1 MERSPIKVAAK
12 RRYRTV
18 KTTLILLKQ
27 VIKEFYQERTAQR
40 NKVAELLVYC
50 FDNFKLME
58 LDNPQLSKKTRNA

>member
-1 MERSPIKVAAK
+1 MERSPIKVVAK
-12 RRYRTV
+12 RRFRIV
-18 KTTLILLKQ
+18 KTTLILLKL

>member
-1 MERSPIKVAAK
+1 LVRSLIKVVVKK
-12 RRYRTV
+12 RFRTV
-18 KTTLILLKQ
+18 KTTLILLKL

>member
-1 MERSPIKVAAK
+1 MVRSLIKVVVKK
-12 RRYRTV
+12 RFRTV
-18 KTTLILLKQ
+18 KTTLILLKL

>member
-1 MERSPIKVAAK
+1 MVRSPIKVVAK
-12 RRYRTV
+12 RRFRIV
-18 KTTLILLKQ
+18 KTTLILLKL

>member
-1 MERSPIKVAAK
+1 MVRSPIKVAAK
-12 RRYRTV
+12 KRFRTV